1 MRRRSRRSLAFVE
14 MTPLID
20 VVFLLIVFFLV
31 TANATR
37 VSRPTV
43 DLVPGPGEAPVGPQW
58 DIVLTLG
65 VDGTWRERAGSP
77 PFDVEQR
84 MFAADASVLLRAHQD
99 ASGVAF
105 LALTDQLR
113 LAGVHRVDLSLGPE
127 VTR

>member
-1 MRRRSRRSLAFVE
+1 

-43 DLVPGPGEAPVGPQW
+43 DLVPGPGEATVGPQW